1 MREAELHLQVLALER
16 GTVADAHEL
25 ELLGE
30 AVRGALDHVRDERA
44 HEAVEGLRVAAVVR
58 ALDDDVVA
66 LALDDHD
73 LGEAAGELALRALDR
88 HGGAVD
94 GNVDAGRNGD
104 GLFADTRHIYLP
116 PFPTT
121 RTR

>member
-1 MREAELHLQVLALER
+1 MEKPF
-16 GTVADAHEL
+16 
-25 ELLGE
+25 
-30 AVRGALDHVRDERA
+30 GALDHVRDERA

-88 HGGAVD
+88 HGGGVD
-94 GNVDAGRNGD
+94 RNVDAGRNGD
-104 GLFADTRHIYLP
+104 GLFADTRHSYLP
-116 PFPTT
+116 PFPT
-121 RTR
+121 RLSDDFAADAVFACVAVGHYAQAR